1 MKECNDCAI
10 RSKAVNTL
18 SKDEFKFHCENCAEL
33 VLEAGETIFKEGQ
46 LSSHIAYL
54 KSGLAKINKK
64 GITGNNQILKIVQ
77 PSRYIG
83 LQAILANKVHQYS
96 ASVIEKS
103 RVCYVD
109 ARSFRELI
117 KRNANFAN
125 ELILH
130 MCEDEISYF
139 DRFVNVHQKQIN
151 GKVADTL
158 LFFSTKVA
166 GSDKF
171 TIPLSRTE
179 LGALVCSTRE
189 SVIRSLRELSN
200 SGIIKVS
207 GKNFEICKK
216 ELLISISTNG

>member
-166 GSDKF
+166 SSDKF